1 MRLVSCPA
9 LVQVGCDLAGG
20 AASSAGN
27 GLADALVGIVIRG
40 VGSAAAWVVGHI
52 ISLVDSTTSVD
63 LTAPWFAHRE
73 RAMISLMGLVIVPL
87 LAAGTIGAIIRQDL
101 RRLVR
106 TWAVA
111 LPVAVIVTVAAINLT
126 QLALGAADAMTEVV
140 SHDADLGVYRS
151 FAGLVVGGGSGLPSG
166 VAVLVAVLVMLG
178 AASIWLEL
186 VVRSAAVYVAVFF
199 LPLALAGLVWPAT
212 ASMAKRLIEGLVAL
226 ILSKF
231 VIVATLTLGAGALT
245 SIRGVDQAAAGTAI
259 LLLAAF
265 APFVLFRMVPVVE
278 AAAVA
283 HLEGLSRRPARSA
296 TRAATMA
303 TPAGAALSAVRGV
316 GAAGG
321 GLVTAKVAA
330 ESVPRAEGSYNP
342 RTGTAPTQRS
352 GAAGRQER
360 K

>member
-1 MRLVSCPA
+1 MSCPA

-40 VGSAAAWVVGHI
+40 VGAAAAWVVGHI

-63 LTAPWFAHRE
+63 LAAPWFRHRE

-151 FAGLVVGGGSGLPSG
+151 FAGLVVGGSSGLPAG
-166 VAVLVAVLVMLG
+166 VAVLVAGLVILG

-226 ILSKF
+226 ILTKF

-278 AAAVA
+278 AAA
-283 HLEGLSRRPARSA
+283 HLEGLSRRPARAS
-296 TRAATMA
+296 TRAATLA

-316 GAAGG
+316 GASG

-330 ESVPRAEGSYNP
+330 ESVPRAQGSYNP

-352 GAAGRQER
+352 DAAGRQEQ